1 MKNYGS
7 TVRQIRLS
15 KGFSHKEI
23 YTGILSKSFAIDF
36 EKGLYDIKFN
46 LMLKIH
52 PDIIIGK
59 KSDSPDEDKSL
70 ADSKALIPVL
80 KYFFRKHPL
89 INPKP
94 SWVMQLSIPLKSIN
108 TSWRTLPLKKHTSPL
123 TEESPFRMP
132 AVR

>member
-23 YTGILSKSFAIDF
+23 YTGILGKSFSIDF

-70 ADSKALIPVL
+70 ADSKALIPAL
-80 KYFFRKHPL
+80 KDFFRKHPL
-89 INPKP
+89 INPKNFRGGNYG
-94 SWVMQLSIPLKSIN
+94 LSIRNHTDRGLSPMPH
-108 TSWRTLPLKKHTSPL
+108 LPGIHPHTHGG
-123 TEESPFRMP
+123 
-132 AVR
+132 